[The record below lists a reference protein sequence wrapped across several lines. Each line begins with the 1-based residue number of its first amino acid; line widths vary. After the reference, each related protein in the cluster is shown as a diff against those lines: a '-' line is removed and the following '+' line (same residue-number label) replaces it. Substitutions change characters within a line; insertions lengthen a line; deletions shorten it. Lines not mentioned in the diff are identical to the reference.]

1 MNMSL
6 RPLSITPMPQVRLL
20 PDTAPFS
27 AEQRDWLNG
36 FFAALLAA
44 PADDATPAAPEAEIT
59 WHDPALPL
67 DQRMVLAKGQ
77 PLDLQLYA
85 AMAQQDC
92 GQCGYI
98 CSSYAAALAGKTEAR
113 LNLCAPGGKDTF
125 RMVKSL
131 MADAGAPAVSS
142 PVNAT
147 ARAAA
152 PPGAGRDHPVP
163 VRFVTRER
171 LNLADSAKETW
182 HIEFDLAGSGLT
194 YQPGDSFGVFP
205 RNDLRLVDAI
215 IALIGARPEA
225 GINLDG
231 RDMRLRDVLT
241 EVTALGPAPDTL
253 FQLISYVTGGDIRL
267 KAKRLAEGE
276 DPDGDLDKLDVL
288 GTLHK
293 FAGIKISPEAF
304 VEALER
310 QQPRLYSISSS
321 PLTAN
326 DRLTL
331 TVDKVQY
338 RLGQRERFGVA
349 STFLD
354 ELLAP
359 GQILMAYVQKA
370 HSFALPTD
378 ICAPVIMIGPGT
390 GVAPF
395 RAFVQHRAAT
405 ASPGKNWLFY
415 GHQRRETDF
424 FYETEWSKLQKSG
437 VLNRLTLAWSR
448 DGAEKIYVQD
458 RMRQVGQDL
467 WVWLEQGAHFY
478 VCGDAKRMARDV
490 ERALV
495 DVVASHGGRSSE
507 AAIAYVA
514 GLKKTGRYQADVY

>member
-6 RPLSITPMPQVRLL
+6 RPFEITPMPQVRLL

-44 PADDATPAAPEAEIT
+44 PPAGVAATEPEPEIT
-59 WHDPALPL
+59 WHDPALTL
-67 DQRMVLAKGQ
+67 DQRMALAKDQ

-92 GQCGYI
+92 GQCGYV
-98 CSSYAAALAGKTEAR
+98 CATYAAALAGKSEAR

-125 RMVKSL
+125 RMVKAL
-131 MADAGAPAVSS
+131 IGDG
-142 PVNAT
+142 
-147 ARAAA
+147 AAA
-152 PPGAGRDHPVP
+152 QTPIAAPLSMPPTGIGRDNPVP
-163 VRFVTRER
+163 VRFLARQR
-171 LNLADSAKETW
+171 LTLAGSQKETW
-182 HIEFDLAGSGLT
+182 HIEFDLAGSNLS

-225 GINLDG
+225 MITLDG
-231 RDMRLRDVLT
+231 REMRLRDTLT
-241 EVTALGPAPDTL
+241 EATSLGAAPDTL
-253 FQLISYVTGGDIRL
+253 FQLISYVTGGDTRL
-267 KAKRLAEGE
+267 KAKKLAEGE
-276 DPDGDLDKLDVL
+276 DPDGDLDRLDVL
-288 GTLHK
+288 GALHK
-293 FAGIKISPEAF
+293 FAGVKLSPEAF

-321 PLTAN
+321 PLTSE

-331 TVDKVQY
+331 TVDKLHY

-354 ELLAP
+354 ELVVP
-359 GQILMAYVQKA
+359 RQTMMAYVQKA
-370 HSFALPTD
+370 HAFALPSD
-378 ICAPVIMIGPGT
+378 ASLPVIMIGPGT

-395 RAFVQHRAAT
+395 RAFVQHRAAV
-405 ASPGKNWLFY
+405 AAPGKNWLFY
-415 GHQRRETDF
+415 GHQHRESDF
-424 FYETEWSKLQKSG
+424 FYEAEWARLQKSG

-448 DGAEKIYVQD
+448 DGDEKIYVQD
-458 RMRQVGQDL
+458 RMRQVGHDL
-467 WVWLEQGAHFY
+467 WSWLEQGAHVY

-495 DVVASHGGRSSE
+495 DVVAAHGGRSSE
-507 AAIAYVA
+507 AAISYVA
-514 GLKKTGRYQADVY
+514 GLKKSGRYQADVY